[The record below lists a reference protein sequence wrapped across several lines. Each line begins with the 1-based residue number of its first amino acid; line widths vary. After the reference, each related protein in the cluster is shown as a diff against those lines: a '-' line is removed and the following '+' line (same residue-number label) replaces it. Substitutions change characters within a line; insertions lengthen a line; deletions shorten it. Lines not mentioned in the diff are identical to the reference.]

1 LALSESARTEMPG
14 CKKALVSI
22 LRHGLAAVLAEEPDF
37 EFVSF
42 AEFDHDEDLRQSLKA
57 WAKGYLLKDAA
68 REEIAE
74 PSVCLV

>member
-1 LALSESARTEMPG
+1 MEQRKHEKGRIRLMIADDHT
-14 CKKALVSI
+14 I

-74 PSVCLV
+74 SSVCLV